1 MSIRLLDDHLI
12 NKIAAGEV
20 IERPA
25 SVVKELL
32 ENAIDAGASRIA
44 VRITGGGTTSI
55 EVEDD
60 GKGIPLNEIAL
71 AFQRHATSKLS
82 SADDLQ
88 QIVTMGFRGEALP
101 SIAAVARV
109 KVYSRCAGEPGLFFH
124 IEGGRIMACEEYN
137 AVPGTRMLV
146 EDLFYNTPARKNF
159 QKSPVSEGIFIH
171 DLVGRYA
178 LARPDISISFSSQG
192 RLYFKTPGNGQLR
205 DAIIAVHGASLAE
218 QLLPFAYQGENICL
232 SGFLSRPELKKPN
245 RKWQYFY
252 VNTRPIR
259 SPLLYRAVEQAYQG
273 MLVSRE
279 FPVTIIN
286 VNIDPKMVD
295 VNVHPQKSEIRFRRD
310 QDIFRT
316 VHEVLRSCLQEYQVK
331 ISSYRHPP
339 DDAAVTTDLA
349 ESVSSGWI
357 STGIPSFQNYKPRV
371 SLPPRAVKTDTTI
384 TVPTADSGNIK
395 IIGQFLQS
403 YIIAEVDQELYII
416 DQHAAHERI
425 LFNRL
430 LKQDKVHRRT
440 SQELAFPQ
448 VLELSALQMEILQ
461 EHSEFFSS
469 LGFDLG
475 LLGHN
480 TVIIR
485 AVPAG
490 LNGHEEETII
500 EMLDSPQAEEK
511 EQWSSKALISMACRQ
526 AVKAGQA
533 LEPAEI
539 KAIVEDL
546 LDTPNYK
553 YCPHGRPTLIKI
565 SLEDMERMFKR

>member
-279 FPVTIIN
+279 FPVAIIN

-310 QDIFRT
+310 
-316 VHEVLRSCLQEYQVK
+316 RS
-331 ISSYRHPP
+331 
-339 DDAAVTTDLA
+339 
-349 ESVSSGWI
+349 
-357 STGIPSFQNYKPRV
+357 
-371 SLPPRAVKTDTTI
+371 
-384 TVPTADSGNIK
+384 
-395 IIGQFLQS
+395 
-403 YIIAEVDQELYII
+403 
-416 DQHAAHERI
+416 
-425 LFNRL
+425 
-430 LKQDKVHRRT
+430 
-440 SQELAFPQ
+440 
-448 VLELSALQMEILQ
+448 
-461 EHSEFFSS
+461 
-469 LGFDLG
+469 
-475 LLGHN
+475 GH
-480 TVIIR
+480 
-485 AVPAG
+485 
-490 LNGHEEETII
+490 
-500 EMLDSPQAEEK
+500 
-511 EQWSSKALISMACRQ
+511 
-526 AVKAGQA
+526 
-533 LEPAEI
+533 
-539 KAIVEDL
+539 
-546 LDTPNYK
+546 
-553 YCPHGRPTLIKI
+553 
-565 SLEDMERMFKR
+565 